1 MFFGFPPVSHLFVA
15 ATLNKFL
22 FNKFKYQINYK
33 RTALNSFTVNTNC
46 KIKKG
51 LLFLCKMNISVVII
65 TKNEAHIIANTL
77 QSLQPVIADIVIV
90 DSGSTDETVAICKK
104 FNATV
109 IETSWDGYGINKN
122 KGIAAAKNN
131 WILSLDAD
139 EAIDEELKTAVT
151 LIDLNNDDEVFNIK
165 FKNFFCKKWIRFG
178 EWGFD
183 AHIRLFNRKKVQWNN
198 VTVHENLVLPQGVKI
213 VKLPGHILHYT
224 VQNLQEY
231 NNKTEYYARMNAEK
245 YAAAGKKQNILKQYF
260 SPVFAFLQH
269 YIFRLGFLDAAEG
282 FIIAKTTARYT
293 YLKYKYLK
301 EIYRNKKQ

>member
-1 MFFGFPPVSHLFVA
+1 M
-15 ATLNKFL
+15 
-22 FNKFKYQINYK
+22 
-33 RTALNSFTVNTNC
+33 
-46 KIKKG
+46 
-51 LLFLCKMNISVVII
+51 
-65 TKNEAHIIANTL
+65 
-77 QSLQPVIADIVIV
+77 
-90 DSGSTDETVAICKK
+90 
-104 FNATV
+104 
-109 IETSWDGYGINKN
+109 
-122 KGIAAAKNN
+122 
-131 WILSLDAD
+131 
-139 EAIDEELKTAVT
+139 
-151 LIDLNNDDEVFNIK
+151 
-165 FKNFFCKKWIRFG
+165 
-178 EWGFD
+178 
-183 AHIRLFNRKKVQWNN
+183 QWNN